1 MRYFCCV
8 SVWPSSIR
16 ASEIPPIQ
24 LDSVAAGHTIEVAE
38 ILVVQEGAVRAIVA
52 CRFLRIRYEATLGIV
67 ALDIVHPILVTP
79 VAVLVLA
86 IEVIVLAWMND
97 HGDFARAYGT
107 FLCERAV
114 RHVGNI

>member
-1 MRYFCCV
+1 M
-8 SVWPSSIR
+8 
-16 ASEIPPIQ
+16 
-24 LDSVAAGHTIEVAE
+24 AAGNTIEVAE
-38 ILVVQEGAVRAIVA
+38 ILIVQEGAVRAVIP
-52 CRFLRIRYEATLGIV
+52 RRLLGIRNEATLGIV

-107 FLCERAV
+107 FLFERAV